1 MAQIVDVDELLEETT
16 ELEAEGEESD
26 LALPPGVII
35 GTLREMGW
43 DEENVF
49 AG

>member
-1 MAQIVDVDELLEETT
+1 MAQIVDVEELLEETM
-16 ELEAEGEESD
+16 ELEAEGEDTD
-26 LALPPGVII
+26 LALPPGVVI
-35 GTLREMGW
+35 GTLRDMGW